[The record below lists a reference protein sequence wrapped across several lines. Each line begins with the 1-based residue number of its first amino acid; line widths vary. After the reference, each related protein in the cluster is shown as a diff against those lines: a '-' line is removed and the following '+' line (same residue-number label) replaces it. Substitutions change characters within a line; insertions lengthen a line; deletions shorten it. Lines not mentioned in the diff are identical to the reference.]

1 MPDPQLLN
9 DLDNLALRDAVFSIE
24 TYLRPSLRGPGSA
37 MEQAGARLAA
47 GALVVIRGA
56 FEPAFAERM
65 HRSLDACTTWLLY
78 EKHEEHFHYHH
89 HDLYRE
95 RNTRSLSSSR
105 SLPREA
111 YPPDLAWCDKVFGS
125 AMTRAWATRLSGRLC
140 EGPTVF
146 TASWYLPGDHSL
158 PHTDAIRSGSDG
170 RRQVA
175 FVWHLAK
182 DWQPEW
188 GGALFWCPKALYL
201 PPVFNTLVL
210 FNVGPATSHFVT
222 QVSPSAQGK
231 RLAINGWWTG
241 PAGTG
246 EQVEPT
252 PDRICANGTPI
263 EVY

>member
-1 MPDPQLLN
+1 
-9 DLDNLALRDAVFSIE
+9 
-24 TYLRPSLRGPGSA
+24 
-37 MEQAGARLAA
+37 
-47 GALVVIRGA
+47 
-56 FEPAFAERM
+56 
-65 HRSLDACTTWLLY
+65 
-78 EKHEEHFHYHH
+78 
-89 HDLYRE
+89 
-95 RNTRSLSSSR
+95 
-105 SLPREA
+105 
-111 YPPDLAWCDKVFGS
+111 
-125 AMTRAWATRLSGRLC
+125 MTRAWATRLSGRLC

-263 EVY
+263 EVYRIGAPTPNCT